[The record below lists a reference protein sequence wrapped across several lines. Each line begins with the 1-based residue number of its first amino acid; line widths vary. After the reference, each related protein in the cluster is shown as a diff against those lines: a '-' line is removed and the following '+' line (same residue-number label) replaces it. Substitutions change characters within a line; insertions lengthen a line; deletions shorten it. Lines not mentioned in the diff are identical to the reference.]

1 MERYDGTFVDRFLE
15 PWNRYDVD
23 GASALMTDDCVW
35 LQHVS
40 GFSDPGVRAMDATTQ
55 RQYAETFHG
64 LHRKGDPLI
73 LFNAWDV
80 ATAEAIAKASPAV
93 ATSSWAVASALGYE
107 DGENV
112 PLDMLTGLVARM
124 TAAVSVPVS
133 IDLESGYGDTPDAA
147 AASVTEILRAGAIG
161 INIEDGLSGGK
172 RQLVSP
178 DQHAAKI
185 KAVRDT
191 AQKLGIRLFVNAR
204 TDPFLLKFGSPHEC
218 LNEAAKRAKAYADAG
233 ADGVF
238 VPGLTDLA
246 LIEKLV
252 RLSPLPVNIMVTQ
265 GVPEIPD
272 LARVGVRRVTLGPW
286 PMLAAMRV
294 IGEAAAAVAASKQY
308 GTFLQP
314 KA

>member
-1 MERYDGTFVDRFLE
+1 
-15 PWNRYDVD
+15 
-23 GASALMTDDCVW
+23 
-35 LQHVS
+35 
-40 GFSDPGVRAMDATTQ
+40 MDATTQ

-80 ATAEAIAKASPAV
+80 GTAEAIAKASPAV
-93 ATSSWAVASALGYE
+93 ATSSAAVASALGYA

-112 PLDMLTGLVARM
+112 PLDTVTGLVARM

-133 IDLESGYGDTPDAA
+133 IDLEAGYGDTPDAA
-147 AASVTEILRAGAIG
+147 AASVTEILKAGAIG
-161 INIEDGLSGGK
+161 INIEDGLFGGK

-185 KAVRDT
+185 KAVREA
-191 AQKLGIRLFVNAR
+191 AQKFGIHLFINAR
-204 TDPFLLKFGSPHEC
+204 TDPFLLKFGSPDEC

-252 RLSPLPVNIMVTQ
+252 PLSPLPVNIMVTQ
-265 GVPEIPD
+265 GVPEIRD
-272 LARVGVRRVTLGPW
+272 LARVGVRRVSLGPW

-294 IGEAAAAVAASKQY
+294 IEEAAAAVAANKQY

-314 KA
+314 NA